1 MLTSAVLE
9 TSVATGCHPSGLLP
23 PKATDSGDVNGL
35 LAPPPSQ
42 TRQARGHSG
51 ERDIFFWAS
60 SVAIDC
66 EGKHTHVQ
74 PVNFCQHMYIE
85 YYIMILIIIY
95 NYIYM

>member
-1 MLTSAVLE
+1 MLTSAVVE
-9 TSVATGCHPSGLLP
+9 TSVATDCHPSGLLP
-23 PKATDSGDVNGL
+23 PKATDSDDVNGL

-51 ERDIFFWAS
+51 ERDIFFLAS

-74 PVNFCQHMYIE
+74 PVNFCQHMCVYTYVCI
-85 YYIMILIIIY
+85 
-95 NYIYM
+95 YIYT